1 MTANISQ
8 NTLVN
13 YTKRYTI
20 PKILT
25 QNSTADIPDQL
36 FRVYQSRLC
45 SKCTDFRSQ
54 SFERG
59 SVLRDMYSV
68 CLDGVDGGMRNSD
81 PVTSNM
87 FS

>member
-1 MTANISQ
+1 MLLHQILKESNGYTSDPLKVSTDHLKALSLNVKICPGREAGTHFMTANISQ

-36 FRVYQSRLC
+36 FRVY
-45 SKCTDFRSQ
+45 
-54 SFERG
+54 
-59 SVLRDMYSV
+59 
-68 CLDGVDGGMRNSD
+68 
-81 PVTSNM
+81 
-87 FS
+87 